1 MPSVSN
7 RVIVVI
13 TEVNVFKISNSRNG
27 IRTSRVQS
35 KCSTR
40 KGIFSLEEDKYG
52 RAMAGHWKKQQEVYF
67 ILQLSVETY
76 FGKVISF
83 VNQKIGNAARTQE
96 ELKQK

>member
-1 MPSVSN
+1 
-7 RVIVVI
+7 
-13 TEVNVFKISNSRNG
+13 
-27 IRTSRVQS
+27 
-35 KCSTR
+35 
-40 KGIFSLEEDKYG
+40 
-52 RAMAGHWKKQQEVYF
+52 MAGHWKKQQEVYF